1 MLQFASLSSI
11 IGKAELIP
19 QRNDKC
25 LRVIMI
31 KDSMKINLSLQLKE
45 CENLDRDFYPPVTH
59 KAVGSGIVLPNHFS
73 TGLI

>member
-25 LRVIMI
+25 LGHNDQGWHEDKSQFAI
-31 KDSMKINLSLQLKE
+31 KGM
-45 CENLDRDFYPPVTH
+45 
-59 KAVGSGIVLPNHFS
+59 
-73 TGLI
+73 